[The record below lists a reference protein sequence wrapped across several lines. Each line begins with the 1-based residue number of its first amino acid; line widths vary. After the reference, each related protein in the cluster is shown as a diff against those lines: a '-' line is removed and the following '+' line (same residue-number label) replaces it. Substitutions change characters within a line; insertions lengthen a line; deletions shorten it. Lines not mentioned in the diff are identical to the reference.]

1 MTNWEQFEP
10 YITPENIREKLGSA
24 KHENN
29 NVQNNESDWLASGRK
44 IDLANTNV
52 ENSYFTELEKRFK
65 K

>member
-10 YITPENIREKLGSA
+10 YITPDNVREKISSA

-29 NVQNNESDWLASGRK
+29 NVSNTEADWLSAGRQIDTSYTNNK
-44 IDLANTNV
+44 I
-52 ENSYFTELEKRFK
+52 SYFIELEKRLK